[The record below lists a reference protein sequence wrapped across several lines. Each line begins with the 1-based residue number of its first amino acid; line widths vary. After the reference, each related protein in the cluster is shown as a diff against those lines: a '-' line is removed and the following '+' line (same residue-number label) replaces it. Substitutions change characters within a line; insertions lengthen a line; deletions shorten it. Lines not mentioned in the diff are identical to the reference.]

1 MSIDQLDV
9 QLITLVSEHT
19 GISVV
24 ECARRLGVA
33 RATAQGRLDRLRR
46 SGVIASEAPTI
57 DPEALGFPL
66 RTFCTLQIRQS
77 IGHHRVAEGL
87 ARIPEIVDLHTITG
101 DYDMI
106 ATIVSRSTRDM
117 QRVLDLLSNTE
128 GVARVSTRL
137 ALESH
142 LENRTLPLVRTCAPG
157 LVGSAGPPGAA
168 GPAGRSRGTRR
179 AGEDG
184 ARIRIPTGHE
194 ADLIEREHGHRADPG
209 AREAAVLT
217 QAC

>member
-117 QRVLDLLSNTE
+117 QRVLDLVSNTE

-168 GPAGRSRGTRR
+168 GAAGAAGAPAPGVRARTAPGSGSRPATKQTSSSASTGT
-179 AGEDG
+179 
-184 ARIRIPTGHE
+184 ARIPVRGKRP
-194 ADLIEREHGHRADPG
+194 
-209 AREAAVLT
+209 
-217 QAC
+217 C